1 LDKHGL
7 EDFPH
12 CLQYV
17 QQKTFYMP
25 RRMCISSDVKILYT
39 YFNSSR
45 VTHPTPPPGG
55 LLLSISLVQQK
66 CQYVLTI
73 MPKDGIFFSHVN
85 RNTVIAIAANYKVL
99 PHQTFFLQKAST
111 TKSKQIMSK
120 QMKWNKS
127 KNFTSTS

>member
-1 LDKHGL
+1 MFNRKLSTCLGGCA
-7 EDFPH
+7 FPVMLKFSIH
-12 CLQYV
+12 
-17 QQKTFYMP
+17 
-25 RRMCISSDVKILYT
+25 ILIPQG
-39 YFNSSR
+39 SLIQ
-45 VTHPTPPPGG
+45 PPPPGG